1 MAATILDGKR
11 VAQDIRAEL
20 LPRIAALRDQGVVP
34 RLSLIRVGED
44 PASIVYVR
52 TKAKACAEV
61 GIDSEVL
68 ALPAETPPERIGEE
82 IDRRVADPAV
92 HGILLQLP
100 LPGGQDPIPLLFRI
114 DPEKDVDG
122 FHPVNIG
129 RLCLGSPGFV
139 PCTPLGIL
147 ELLRRHE
154 VPIAGMHVAVVGRST
169 TVGRPLAN
177 LLSLKGSRYD
187 ATVSLLHSRSRE
199 PWRLTREADIVV
211 AAAGS
216 RGLVD
221 ARWIRPGAAVVDV
234 GIHRGEDGKLAG
246 DVVAASVR
254 ETAGWLS
261 PVPGGVGPMT
271 VCCLLANTV
280 RAAENRIRRKG

>member
-1 MAATILDGKR
+1 VPASRLDGRR
-11 VAQDIRAEL
+11 VAQEIRSEL
-20 LPRIAALRDQGVVP
+20 APRIEALRGRGIVP

-44 PASIVYVR
+44 PASVIYVR
-52 TKAKACAEV
+52 TKAKACAEL

-68 ALPAETPPERIGEE
+68 VLPDEASYEAIAAE
-82 IDRRVADPAV
+82 IDRRVADPLV

-100 LPGGQDPIPLLFRI
+100 LPGGREPMPLLARI

-129 RLCLGSPGFV
+129 KLCLGAPGFV
-139 PCTPLGIL
+139 PCTPLGIV
-147 ELLRRHE
+147 ELLRRHD
-154 VPIAGMHVAVVGRST
+154 VRIAGMHVAVIGRST

-177 LLSLKGSRYD
+177 LLSMKGASGD

-199 PWRLTREADIVV
+199 PWRIAREADIVV

-234 GIHRGEDGKLAG
+234 GMHRGEDGKLAG
-246 DVVAASVR
+246 DVDAASVS
-254 ETAGWLS
+254 EVASWLS

-271 VCCLLANTV
+271 VTCLLANTV
-280 RAAENRIRRKG
+280 ASAEKANRRNG